1 MSAGVGMHPALATI
15 ASAVEDV
22 RKVAAMLTA
31 DEVWTLTDADLELM
45 VRAQSELDSAV
56 AAVGVRAVREADVR
70 GLSLQDG
77 KISTAVWLGQ
87 KLNLHPAE
95 ARARVKDA
103 DILSRKGTA
112 TVEALADGKLNRD
125 QARAVARSLRKIE
138 AVGSASELA
147 KAETFLLAKSHGADP
162 GAILRLG
169 KHIEE
174 VIDEDGKP
182 PAPDPDDPTGDAP
195 AESKRAARA
204 QRKRSLTITDL
215 GNGLHRIR
223 GELTDEVAALV
234 KAALD
239 PLAAPRPAVNGQ
251 RDERSAPQRRHDALG
266 DVFRQFLRFGDLP
279 PSHGVRP
286 HLHVTATVE
295 TMAGDTGHPFAR
307 TATGED
313 LDIATVQRIA
323 YDAGITPI
331 VANTL
336 GVPLAMGREVRTATP
351 AQWAAL
357 VARDIGCI
365 GEGCT
370 RPAAWCEAHHIEWWD
385 RDDGP
390 TDVDKMALVC
400 SHGHYLIRSS
410 PRRDPPQ
417 PLTALQGKGWGVRM
431 AADGHPEMIP
441 PKWVDSEQKPR
452 RNAHWQLVRDGL
464 KLPPDEDDPDRG
476 P

>member
-1 MSAGVGMHPALATI
+1 MSAGVGIHPALATI

-31 DEVWTLTDADLELM
+31 DEVWTFTDADLEFM

-87 KLNLHPAE
+87 KLNLHPVE
-95 ARARVKDA
+95 ARQRVKDA
-103 DILSRKGTA
+103 DILSRKGIA
-112 TVEALADGKLNRD
+112 TVEALAEGKLNRD
-125 QARAVARSLRKIE
+125 QARAVGRSLRKIE
-138 AVGSASELA
+138 PVGSASELA
-147 KAETFLLAKSHGADP
+147 KVETFLLAKSHGADP

-169 KHIEE
+169 RHIEE

-239 PLAAPRPAVNGQ
+239 PLAAPRPAVNGV

-286 HLHVTATVE
+286 HLHVTASVE
-295 TMAGDTGHPFAR
+295 TMKGDTGHPFA
-307 TATGED
+307 
-313 LDIATVQRIA
+313 
-323 YDAGITPI
+323 
-331 VANTL
+331 
-336 GVPLAMGREVRTATP
+336 RTATP

-385 RDDGP
+385 RDEGP

-400 SHGHYLIRSS
+400 SHEHYLIRSS

-441 PKWVDSEQKPR
+441 PKWVDSEQTPR
-452 RNAHWQLVRDGL
+452 RNAHWQLIRNGL
-464 KLPPDEDDPDRG
+464 KVPPEEPEPPPPAAPRRE
-476 P
+476 